1 MIEILWKGIVHYRI
15 PNEHPDVAEA
25 ERLIEEQ
32 KRLYGDSLY
41 SIREVAATD

>member
-1 MIEILWKGIVHYRI
+1 MIEILWNDIVHYRR
-15 PNEHPDVAEA
+15 PNNHPDVAEA

-41 SIREVAATD
+41 SVREVATT